1 MRAMKLLDAKKLT
14 FRRTDAGTLDL
25 VREDGTLVE
34 NVHCIPL
41 FPLSAAGSY
50 ISVAFRKGRELEE
63 VGVIRHVRDLP
74 PEQQKLVREDI
85 RFRYFVPEITDV
97 KKVQRSIGSWE
108 FDVMT
113 DRGERTFIVRHRREN
128 IRAKDNGQIM
138 ITDVEKCRYRIPDR
152 GKLPSRARVELDK
165 VLL

>member
-1 MRAMKLLDAKKLT
+1 MMAMRLLDAKKLK
-14 FRRTDAGTLDL
+14 FQRTESGTLDL
-25 VREDGTLVE
+25 TLEDGSVVE

-41 FPLSAAGSY
+41 FPLSAGGSY
-50 ISVAFRKGRELEE
+50 ISFALRRNNELEE

-74 PEQQKLVREDI
+74 PEQQRLVREDI

-113 DRGERTFIVRHRREN
+113 DRGERTFILRHRREN
-128 IRAKDNGQIM
+128 IRVKDNGQIM

-152 GKLPSRARVELDK
+152 SKLPPRAQVELDK

>member
-1 MRAMKLLDAKKLT
+1 MKLLDAKKLK
-14 FRRTDAGTLDL
+14 FRRTESGTLDL
-25 VREDGTLVE
+25 TREDGSVVE

-41 FPLSAAGSY
+41 FPLSAGESY
-50 ISVAFRKGRELEE
+50 ISVAFRKGSELEE
-63 VGVIRHVRDLP
+63 IGVIRHVRDLP
-74 PEQQKLVREDI
+74 SEQQKLVREDI

-108 FDVMT
+108 FEVTT
-113 DRGERTFIVRHRREN
+113 DRGERTFILRHRREN
-128 IRAKDNGQIM
+128 IRVKDNGQIM

-152 GKLPSRARVELDK
+152 GKLSSRAMAELDK